1 MRTFVALALL
11 LIAGN
16 SHAAW
21 YEASGVASIDG
32 DVTTA
37 RQAAIND
44 AVRNAL
50 LYAGM
55 ELHSS
60 QLVTNGVLANEE
72 LSWSSHASVHDIRL
86 LSETHSGNRLTV
98 QIHANLRPGSSDCKK
113 PRASRKRLKL
123 DDVRLREAMHAQQ
136 GALYHLGR
144 DNQRELLRQLERQA
158 GQRLALSHQQN
169 APYRAT
175 VSIIDAS
182 MLDNF
187 APNWQWWQE
196 PPKRALRFLLD
207 VRHNHSGEV
216 VLQQEYA
223 GSAVWGFK
231 PTESVDSSSQRY
243 WQSAYGNL
251 NRTLLEQMARDLNSA
266 FACKPLYGQ
275 VTSVQGKRLWLDVG
289 INDGVNQGF
298 IVNLYK
304 TRQFL
309 DAEGKITTVLL
320 AEPRTL
326 RISGV
331 DGDRSF
337 IELENVADAFSYQ
350 AGDQIIEP

>member
-1 MRTFVALALL
+1 MRIPVALALL
-11 LIAGN
+11 LVACN
-16 SHAAW
+16 SIAAW
-21 YEASGVASIDG
+21 YEASGVAAIDG
-32 DVTTA
+32 DVAAA

-60 QLVTNGVLANEE
+60 QLVANGVLAREE

-98 QIHANLRPGSSDCKK
+98 QIHAELRPSSSDCKK
-113 PRASRKRLKL
+113 PRASRKRMKL
-123 DDVRLREAMHAQQ
+123 GDVRLREAMHAQQ
-136 GALYHLGR
+136 GGLYHLGR
-144 DNQRELLRQLERQA
+144 DSQRELLRQLQRQA
-158 GQRLALSHQQN
+158 GQRLALSDQPD
-169 APYRAT
+169 APYRAEI
-175 VSIIDAS
+175 SIIDAS
-182 MLDNF
+182 MLGDF

-196 PPKRALRFLLD
+196 PPKRALRLLLD
-207 VRHNHSGEV
+207 VRHSHSGEV

-231 PTESVDSSSQRY
+231 PTETVDSSSQRY

-266 FACKPLYGQ
+266 FACKPLYGR

-289 INDGVNQGF
+289 VNDGVNQGF

-309 DAEGKITTVLL
+309 EADGSVTTVLL

-337 IELENVADAFSYQ
+337 IELDNVADAFSYQ

>member
-1 MRTFVALALL
+1 MRSFIAFALL
-11 LIAGN
+11 LASG
-16 SHAAW
+16 SSLAAW
-21 YEASGVASIDG
+21 YEANGIASIDG
-32 DVTTA
+32 DINAA

-55 ELHSS
+55 ELYGSQQVANG
-60 QLVTNGVLANEE
+60 QLVSEE
-72 LSWSSHASVHDIRL
+72 LSWSSHASVHDVRL
-86 LSETHSGNRLTV
+86 LSETQSGNQLSG
-98 QIHANLRPGSSDCKK
+98 QIHAELRPSSNECKS
-113 PRASRKRLKL
+113 PRASRKRLNIW
-123 DDVRLREAMHAQQ
+123 DIRLREAMHAQQ

-144 DNQRELLRQLERQA
+144 DNQQELLRQLERQ
-158 GQRLALSHQQN
+158 GSQRLALSTQPD
-169 APYRAT
+169 APYRAQIT
-175 VSIIDAS
+175 IIDAS
-182 MLDNF
+182 MLGDF
-187 APNWQWWQE
+187 APNWQWWQDA
-196 PPKRALRFLLD
+196 PHRALRFLLE
-207 VRHNHSGEV
+207 VRHSHSGEL
-216 VLQQEYA
+216 VLRQEYG
-223 GSAVWGFK
+223 GSAPWGFK
-231 PTESVDSSSQRY
+231 ANEQVDSSSQRY

-251 NRTLLEQMARDLNSA
+251 NRSLLEHMARDLNSA
-266 FACKPLYGQ
+266 FSCKPLYGR

-298 IVNLYK
+298 SVNLYK

-337 IELENVADAFSYQ
+337 IELDNVADAFSYQ
-350 AGDQIIEP
+350 AGDQVIEP